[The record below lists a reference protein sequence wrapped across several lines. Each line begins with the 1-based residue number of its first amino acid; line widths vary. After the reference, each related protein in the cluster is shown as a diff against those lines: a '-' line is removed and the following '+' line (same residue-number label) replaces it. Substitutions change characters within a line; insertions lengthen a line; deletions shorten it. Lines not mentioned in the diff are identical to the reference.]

1 MKTALTTIIAA
12 AAILG
17 LALVSPAAAETVSYT
32 VGGYWGQFPGPV
44 NPAPEG
50 APFGPNGYPGDVVD
64 LQTYTGTLDLVPGTY
79 ILKIN
84 TLLWTVNYTYAGT
97 EDCWDWPDCWPELE
111 FALNPARSMS
121 VGTANG
127 NLDQAGLLEV
137 DWDDDYLSFAS
148 GSTTTFSVGTHLVHV
163 TPLAVD
169 RTSGLNGALVNQS
182 PQERITYNDP
192 PYLRPAIDIYAEF
205 VVEEAKVSI
214 DPMTWGAIKELYR

>member
-1 MKTALTTIIAA
+1 MKNALTTIIAA

-17 LALVSPAAAETVSYT
+17 FSLISPAAAETVSYT
-32 VGGYWGQFPGPV
+32 VSGYWGQFPGPV

-50 APFGPNGYPGDVVD
+50 APFGPQGYPGDVVE

-84 TLLWTVNYTYAGT
+84 TLLWTINYTYAGT
-97 EDCWDWPDCWPELE
+97 ENCWDWPDCWPEIE
-111 FALNPARSMS
+111 FALNAARPMS

-137 DWDDDYLSFAS
+137 DWDDDYVSFAS

-163 TPLAVD
+163 TPLALA
-169 RTSGLNGALVNQS
+169 RASGLNSAPVNLS
-182 PQERITYNDP
+182 PTERITYNDP

-205 VVEEAKVSI
+205 VVEAANVSS
-214 DPMTWGAIKELYR
+214 DPMTWGAIKELFK

>member
-32 VGGYWGQFPGPV
+32 VGGYSGQFPGPV

-50 APFGPNGYPGDVVD
+50 APFGPHGYPGDVVD
-64 LQTYTGTLDLVPGTY
+64 LQTYTGTLDLVPGRY

-84 TLLWTVNYTYAGT
+84 TLLWTINYTYAGT

-111 FALNPARSMS
+111 FTLNPARSMS
-121 VGTANG
+121 VGTTNG
-127 NLDQAGLLEV
+127 DLGQTGLLEV
-137 DWDDDYLSFAS
+137 DWDDDYVSFAS

-163 TPLAVD
+163 TPLALD
-169 RTSGLNGALVNQS
+169 RTSGLNSALMNQS
-182 PQERITYNDP
+182 SQERITCNNP
-192 PYLRPAIDIYAEF
+192 PYLHPPIDIYAEF
-205 VVEEAKVSI
+205 VVEKAEVSS
-214 DPMTWGAIKELYR
+214 DPITWGAVKALFR